1 VNRICQPLRNCG
13 ANTQHDKQAAARTV
27 WLQNLKLEK
36 ETVKKFCVI
45 CWMNSAMQFN
55 WAVSSTRPNH
65 FAHLHYTNPMQ
76 IKCAGSNKT
85 KRTLVVFNK
94 CVNLINGIKYS
105 VLILNLAFPVFVI
118 GNGFDKSG
126 EVGLFCSCKIS
137 TYEAGC
143 MEKIRGYVFEENVKL
158 TGWINP
164 VCLSPHLSQERL
176 KLTLSDFDCGGLFSG
191 ALPLVEQPA
200 SDKANGSGKSRPCYR
215 ELTCRLI
222 LVLIEI

>member
-1 VNRICQPLRNCG
+1 
-13 ANTQHDKQAAARTV
+13 
-27 WLQNLKLEK
+27 
-36 ETVKKFCVI
+36 
-45 CWMNSAMQFN
+45 
-55 WAVSSTRPNH
+55 
-65 FAHLHYTNPMQ
+65 MQ
-76 IKCAGSNKT
+76 IKCVGSNKT

-105 VLILNLAFPVFVI
+105 VLILNLAFPMFVI

-143 MEKIRGYVFEENVKL
+143 MEKIRGCVFEENGKL

-176 KLTLSDFDCGGLFSG
+176 KLTLSGFDCGGLFSG

-200 SDKANGSGKSRPCYR
+200 SDKANGSGNDAAKNGKNCLPRSVIHFILAAYCVVFLFCVFLGYQLANSVTDNPLKMRNIP
-215 ELTCRLI
+215 RLFLNRI
-222 LVLIEI
+222 KTQIRRKE